1 MLRKKDLNKNA
12 LLSVYEDIKAEK
24 IEQQEY
30 IALVDKK
37 KTDIKIKVLE
47 YRISSVARILYY
59 IHSNQMEVANDLKQ
73 FDTLITH
80 CCNKLSGNIDG
91 IEINLKE
98 EENDN

>member
-30 IALVDKK
+30 IELVDKK
-37 KTDIKIKVLE
+37 NTDIKIKVLE
-47 YRISSVARILYY
+47 YRISSVARILNY

-98 EENDN
+98 KEND